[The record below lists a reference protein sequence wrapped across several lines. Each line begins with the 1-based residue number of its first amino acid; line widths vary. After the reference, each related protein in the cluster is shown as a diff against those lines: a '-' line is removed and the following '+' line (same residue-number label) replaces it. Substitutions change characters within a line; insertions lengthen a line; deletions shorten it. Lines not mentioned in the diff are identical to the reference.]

1 MNKSK
6 LAVANLH
13 FCLEGRGNHEK
24 PFTVDF
30 IYFICLGKDVVVNV
44 EASQIVSAGKYSP
57 VACSERRGKWLMAST
72 IAPELRNLPMLL
84 AAIAH
89 PALGLLLWRFHL
101 HQIHAL
107 NLLVPYGV

>member
-1 MNKSK
+1 MPTSSFFAWKVEETMRS
-6 LAVANLH
+6 LSQWTSSLY
-13 FCLEGRGNHEK
+13 LPRE
-24 PFTVDF
+24 
-30 IYFICLGKDVVVNV
+30 KDVVVNV

-57 VACSERRGKWLMAST
+57 VACSERRGKWLVAST

-89 PALGLLLWRFHL
+89 PALGASTVAFATL

-107 NLLVPYGV
+107 NLLVPNGV